1 MESYDAI
8 VIGGG
13 ATGTGVLRD
22 LAMRGIKALLLEQR
36 DLAHGSSS
44 RFHGLLHSG
53 GRYAVK
59 DPEAARECIAENA
72 VLRRIAPYCLEAQEG
87 MFVRAAS
94 DDAGYE
100 TRWLQ
105 ACHESAIPV
114 REISLAQAKLLEP
127 SLDEGIE
134 AAYIVPDGAIDGFRL
149 VWQNAWSAEIC
160 GGTVR
165 TYAEVTAVR
174 HANGM
179 VTGVTVRHTLSGEE
193 AFIGCRAVI
202 NAAGSWVGQVAAMAD
217 LSVAVRPDRGA
228 LIAFNHRFV
237 NRVINRLRPPG
248 DADIVVPHGSI
259 AILGT
264 TSCPVDKPDDFTVT
278 RDEVLQQLADARNL
292 FPGLEDVRILRVF
305 AGTRPIYSPN
315 GAGRD
320 ATRNFTIIDHGR
332 QDSLEG
338 MFTIV
343 GGKLTTYRLMA
354 EKTVDQVCRY
364 LGVSAECRTAS
375 EPLLPHLPAHQ
386 SEAARRRMPA
396 FSAERAAARL
406 GPKLDQVL
414 RAIEN
419 DSAKGQLLCECEV
432 VTVAEVEA
440 VAMDAT
446 SFSLDDVRR
455 KTRLGMGTC
464 QGAFCGLRGAGVLAG
479 QEFAQS
485 RPARELLTEF
495 LDARWDGVRPV
506 LWGNQLREAELTR
519 AIYGAALNVDGDEYE
534 TV

>member
-1 MESYDAI
+1 MESYDVV

-22 LAMRGIKALLLEQR
+22 LAMRGMKALLLEQR

-87 MFVRAAS
+87 MFIRARS
-94 DDAGYE
+94 DDAGY
-100 TRWLQ
+100 TARWLQ
-105 ACHESAIPV
+105 ACHENGIPV
-114 REISLAQAKLLEP
+114 RDISLAQARMLEP
-127 SLDEGIE
+127 ALDDGIE
-134 AAYIVPDGAIDGFRL
+134 DAYIVPDGAIDGFRL
-149 VWQNAWSAEIC
+149 VWQNAWSAERY

-165 TYAEVTAVR
+165 TYAEVVAVS
-174 HANGM
+174 HESGM
-179 VTGVTVRHTLSGEE
+179 VTGITIRHTLSGEV
-193 AFIGCRAVI
+193 ASIACSTVI

-217 LSVAVRPDRGA
+217 LSVAVHPDRGA

-237 NRVINRLRPPG
+237 NRIINRLRPPG

-264 TSCPVDKPDDFTVT
+264 TSYPVDRPDDFTAT
-278 RDEVLQQLADARNL
+278 RDEVLHQLADARDL
-292 FPGLEDVRILRVF
+292 FPALHDVRILRVF

-332 QDSLEG
+332 QDGLEG

-364 LGVSAECRTAS
+364 LGVSAACRTAA

-386 SEAARRRMPA
+386 SESARRRLPA

-406 GPKLDQVL
+406 GPKLEQVL
-414 RAIEN
+414 QAIED

-432 VTVAEVEA
+432 VTLAEVEA

-446 SFSLDDVRR
+446 SFSLDDIRR

-485 RPARELLTEF
+485 RPVRELLTEF
-495 LDARWDGVRPV
+495 LDARWDGIRPV

-519 AIYGAALNVDGDEYE
+519 AIYGAALNVDGDEHE
-534 TV
+534 TE